1 MKNEL
6 RNYLIQVEKVAKNRE
21 DFLINEMI
29 KKEKIDEKFKEK
41 KSNKMDS
48 E

>member
-6 RNYLIQVEKVAKNRE
+6 NNYLIQVEKVAKNRE